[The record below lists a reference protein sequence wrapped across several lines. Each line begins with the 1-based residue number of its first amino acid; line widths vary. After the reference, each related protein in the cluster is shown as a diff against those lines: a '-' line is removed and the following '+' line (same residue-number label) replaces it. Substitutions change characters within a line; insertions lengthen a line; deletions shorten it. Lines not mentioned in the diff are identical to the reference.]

1 MAWES
6 LETCS
11 CIMQYVLLLEVFG
24 VLGRG
29 VFRKISMPNAVY
41 VAIKGVWGPRH
52 GNLWNL
58 FHAEFGTGMV
68 EVWCRY
74 GVGTVKVWCGYGVG
88 QGTLQVWCW
97 YPGIVTRY
105 GESMVKVWRRYG
117 QGMVHVRS
125 RYGACMVRYGAGK
138 VKVGCSYGVG
148 MVKVEGMGQVFHLPS
163 MCSRLFCVDISGAFT
178 SNASRCISGLLII
191 SVGRATRN
199 DLSINIV
206 DAAGCKAM

>member
-24 VLGRG
+24 VLGMG

-58 FHAEFGTGMV
+58 LHAEFGTGMV

-88 QGTLQVWCW
+88 QGTLQVWC
-97 YPGIVTRY
+97 RY
-105 GESMVKVWRRYG
+105 CHKVWRRYG
-117 QGMVHVRS
+117 QGVAQVWS
-125 RYGACMVRYGAGK
+125 RYGACIK
-138 VKVGCSYGVG
+138 
-148 MVKVEGMGQVFHLPS
+148 
-163 MCSRLFCVDISGAFT
+163 
-178 SNASRCISGLLII
+178 
-191 SVGRATRN
+191 
-199 DLSINIV
+199 
-206 DAAGCKAM
+206 